1 MGPIRAI
8 RSLGNRL
15 GFAWWAKIETNN
27 PNAIYWFGPFLTRRN
42 LNYKVTAFVQD
53 LSEEG
58 IGSIDQRIVR
68 CRKVEPLTS

>member
-27 PNAIYWFGPFLTRRN
+27 PNAIYWFGPFLTKKS
-42 LNYKVTAFVQD
+42 LNKKVRDFVLD

-58 IGSIDQRIVR
+58 IGSVDHSIVR

>member
-27 PNAIYWFGPFLTRRN
+27 PNAIYWFGPFLTKRN
-42 LNYKVTAFVQD
+42 LEHKVSGFIQD

-58 IGSIDQRIVR
+58 IGSIDQSIIR

>member
-1 MGPIRAI
+1 MGPVRAI

-27 PNAIYWFGPFLTRRN
+27 PNAIYWFGPFLTRKS
-42 LNYKVTAFVQD
+42 LKSKVTDFVQD

-58 IGSIDQRIVR
+58 IGSIDQSIVR